1 MTVNLH
7 DILVSAIQNINNK
20 EGNSNLSYIMLFF
33 LELKLSSVD
42 IQAKAALLD
51 IPLV

>member
-33 LELKLSSVD
+33 WS
-42 IQAKAALLD
+42 
-51 IPLV
+51 